1 MYIKDT
7 FLGICKSPVP
17 LMLWNFRIFKNNHSI
32 KHLESASHVL
42 SVLLSKL
49 LLVTSMVEKW
59 KVCQIKNVSICVLPL
74 LSKYYCYLWNIFWW
88 SSQGDYAVNSYIHW
102 WKITN
107 LCLDKYF
114 HEEYFKKSKLFLTF
128 FFFFSFLPYSYLLVY
143 AFCLERFSKITWVY
157 VCLPN
162 LPFRLITYRMFVFFS
177 KELNFPYNY

>member
-32 KHLESASHVL
+32 KHMESASHVL

-88 SSQGDYAVNSYIHW
+88 NSQGDYAVNSYIHW
-102 WKITN
+102 WKRIN
-107 LCLDKYF
+107 LYLDKLSF
-114 HEEYFKKSKLFLTF
+114 FKLLTF
-128 FFFFSFLPYSYLLVY
+128 YLTLSFYLTFSFLPW
-143 AFCLERFSKITWVY
+143 KILKDNLKIRTSFEPLKADSWV
-157 VCLPN
+157 
-162 LPFRLITYRMFVFFS
+162 
-177 KELNFPYNY
+177 